1 METKDGI
8 KRFKSLLIELNVL
21 TEEQAA
27 SLQEEAK
34 QEIEASVEFAKNSKE
49 PSIDTLLEDV
59 YA

>member
-34 QEIEASVEFAKNSKE
+34 QEIEASVEFAKTVKNR
-49 PSIDTLLEDV
+49 LLTH
-59 YA
+59 Y

>member
-1 METKDGI
+1 
-8 KRFKSLLIELNVL
+8 
-21 TEEQAA
+21 
-27 SLQEEAK
+27 LQEEAK

>member
-27 SLQEEAK
+27 VLQEEAK